1 MTARAPRSSD
11 GAGETVVASI
21 IVPCYK
27 EGGNVIPLVE
37 KVFSA
42 LDKSKNYNRKN
53 TELIFV
59 DDNSNDGTVEKVKE
73 LSNKGYPV
81 RVIVRKT
88 ERGLSSAVLEGF
100 NQARGRYLLC
110 MDGDLQHPPESV
122 PSLLDVLYNGGG
134 KEFVIGTRYGK
145 GVGIDKDWPL
155 YRRVISKTAR
165 LMARPLT
172 PLSDPMTGFFG
183 ITKDAFNRSG
193 GKVNKQGF
201 KICLELYVK
210 SAVRSHGEVPFNFGV
225 RTEGQSKLTG
235 KVIVHYIQQ
244 LGQLYSSTA
253 PQYIVLLVV
262 LFFVALVSLY
272 LLLHSALQ

>member
-1 MTARAPRSSD
+1 MASRARTV
-11 GAGETVVASI
+11 GEDKSIIATI

-37 KVFSA
+37 RVFA
-42 LDKSKNYNRKN
+42 AVDKSKNYNRKN

-73 LSNKGYPV
+73 LHTERGYPT
-81 RVIVRKT
+81 RVIVRTT

-100 NQARGRYLLC
+100 AQAKGRCLLC

-122 PSLLDVLYNGGG
+122 PALLDVLYEDN

-145 GVGIDKDWPL
+145 GVEIDKNWPL
-155 YRRVISKTAR
+155 HRRVISKTAR

-183 ITKDAFNRSG
+183 ITKDALSRAGNTVNR
-193 GKVNKQGF
+193 QGF
-201 KICLELYVK
+201 KICLELYTK
-210 SAVRSHGEVPFNFGV
+210 CGIRSHGEVPFSFGV
-225 RTEGQSKLTG
+225 RTQGQSKLSG
-235 KVIVHYIQQ
+235 KVIFYYIQQ
-244 LGQLYSSTA
+244 LQQLYVSTA
-253 PQYIVLLVV
+253 PQYLVLLFL
-262 LFFVALVSLY
+262 LFLFALY
-272 LLLHSALQ
+272 LLMQLLHLL